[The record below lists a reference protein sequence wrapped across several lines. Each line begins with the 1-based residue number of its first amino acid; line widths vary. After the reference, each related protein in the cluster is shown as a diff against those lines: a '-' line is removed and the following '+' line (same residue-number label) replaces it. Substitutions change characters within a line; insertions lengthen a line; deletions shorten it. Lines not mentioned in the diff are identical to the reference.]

1 MVTFWARVKNIIF
14 KLKLLILK
22 FGLLL
27 EKLGPLFISATGHTD
42 DNDDDDD
49 AIQKMLTH
57 HSPAH
62 SKASKS
68 HIEGV

>member
-27 EKLGPLFISATGHTD
+27 EKLGHFLYQQLVT
-42 DNDDDDD
+42 
-49 AIQKMLTH
+49 LTTTTTMMM
-57 HSPAH
+57 PF
-62 SKASKS
+62 KKC
-68 HIEGV
+68 